1 MFGLQRFIRFSTV
14 LLIVLAVC
22 GGAGSAA
29 AKSVERILYVN
40 LLGGLEPW
48 SVEIFRDG
56 KVVWDNS
63 SQGQLLMEPAKE
75 RKEGTVPAERCQ
87 ALAVLLEKYGYTVKR
102 PVEGVEP
109 KIRLTVFFDDGTNV
123 TNLGPSPMADDDVL
137 RDFTEVEKLILEL
150 TVSTGASARG
160 FYYKP

>member
-1 MFGLQRFIRFSTV
+1 MGGLRRSTRFSAV
-14 LLIVLAVC
+14 FLILLAVC
-22 GGAGSAA
+22 CGAGSAA

-63 SQGQLLMEPAKE
+63 SQGQLLMEPAPE
-75 RKEGTVPAERCQ
+75 RKEGLVPAERCQ
-87 ALAVLLEKYGYTVKR
+87 ALADLLEKYGYTVKR
-102 PVEGVEP
+102 PVAGVEP
-109 KIRLTVFFDDGTNV
+109 KIRLTVFFDDGTKV
-123 TNLGPSPMADDDVL
+123 TNLGPSPLADDDVL
-137 RDFTEVEKLILEL
+137 RDFTEVEQVILEL
-150 TVSTGASARG
+150 TASTGASVRG